1 MIDIHPTNPSMNSV
15 GESFPTMVINGL
27 MYTIMKSSDVIE
39 AKSKTGVKSWRGY
52 VVRSPMGDY
61 YLTSSWFNE
70 NAKTGKRS
78 VEQFATP
85 YPVSQKNVGRAN
97 QTDVITQA
105 YLEFE
110 SMVKKELDKRNSVRP
125 LPMLAQKFSER
136 AEYIQFPAAVQ
147 PKLNGMRM
155 LFDGET
161 GWSRGGKDIIA
172 ECIAHLTPNVQEV
185 LSAVNGLILDGELIL
200 PGNVLLQ
207 ETMKAAKKYRAGVS
221 DKLTYCVYDIV
232 DTTGTVP
239 FSVRSD
245 ALKQI
250 VKDINNPQIIFVE
263 TRIVNS
269 VEEVKAAHKDF
280 TAQKYE
286 GTMIRNLDSTY
297 DVNQRSNGLQKYKN
311 FVDDEFTIVDVI
323 EGDGSFKGC
332 AIFVCETHNGQH
344 RFNCTPEGTTKAR
357 KELYN
362 NREALIDKKLTIR
375 YQELSED
382 LVPLF
387 PVGVTVRE
395 DGE

>member
-1 MIDIHPTNPSMNSV
+1 MIDIHPTNPSMNSI
-15 GESFPTMVINGL
+15 GKSFPTVVINGL

-39 AKSKTGVKSWRGY
+39 TKSKTGVKSWRGY
-52 VVRSPMGDY
+52 VVRSPMGEY
-61 YLTSSWFNE
+61 SLTSSWFNE

-85 YPVSQKNVGRAN
+85 YPVTQKNVGRAN

-136 AEYIQFPAAVQ
+136 AKYIQYPAAVQ

-172 ECIAHLTPNVQEV
+172 ECIAHLTPNVADV
-185 LSAVNGLILDGELIL
+185 LAGGILDGELIL
-200 PGNVLLQ
+200 PNNVLLQ

-221 DKLTYCVYDIV
+221 DKLLYCVYDMI

-239 FSVRSD
+239 FEVRS
-245 ALKQI
+245 ATLKQM
-250 VKDINNPQIIFVE
+250 VEEINNPQIIFVE

-269 VEEVKAAHKDF
+269 VDEVKAAHKDF

-297 DVNQRSNGLQKYKN
+297 DVNQRSNGLQKYKD

-332 AIFVCETHNGQH
+332 AIFVCETHNGQN

-357 KELYN
+357 KELFES
-362 NREALIDKKLTIR
+362 RESLIGNFLTIK
-375 YQELSED
+375 YQELSSD
-382 LVPLF
+382 SIPLF
-387 PVGVTVRE
+387 PVGIDVRKKE
-395 DGE
+395 DFS

>member
-1 MIDIHPTNPSMNSV
+1 MIDVHPTNPSMNSI
-15 GESFPTMVINGL
+15 GEAFPTVVINGL

-39 AKSKTGVKSWRGY
+39 TKSKTGVKSWRGY
-52 VVRSPMGDY
+52 VVRSPMGEY
-61 YLTSSWFNE
+61 SLTSSWFNE
-70 NAKTGKRS
+70 NAKTGKKS

-85 YPVSQKNVGRAN
+85 YPVTEKNVGRAN
-97 QTDVITQA
+97 QTDVLTQA
-105 YLEFE
+105 FLEFE

-136 AEYIQFPAAVQ
+136 AKYIQFPAAVQ

-161 GWSRGGKDIIA
+161 GWSRGGKDIIP
-172 ECIAHLTPNVQEV
+172 ECIAHLTQNVQDV
-185 LSAVNGLILDGELIL
+185 VGGAILDGELIL

-221 DKLTYCVYDIV
+221 DKLLYCVYDIIDASGV
-232 DTTGTVP
+232 VP
-239 FSVRSD
+239 FDFRSET
-245 ALKQI
+245 LKQF
-250 VKDINNPQIIFVE
+250 VGMINNPQIVFVE

-269 VEEVKAAHKDF
+269 IDEVKAAHKEF
-280 TAQKYE
+280 TAQGYE
-286 GTMIRNLDSTY
+286 GTMIRNLASTY
-297 DVNQRSNGLQKYKN
+297 DINQRSNGLQKYKD

-323 EGDGSFKGC
+323 DGDGSFKGC

-344 RFNCTPEGTTKAR
+344 QFNCTPEGTTKAR
-357 KELYN
+357 KALFES
-362 NREALIDKKLTIR
+362 RESLIGKKLTIR